1 MATLRN
7 TTFNDTGSLKLP
19 AGSVAQRPGGTEGG
33 QLRYNSTNGIV
44 ENYISTAGAWLQSAT
59 NSVIATGG
67 DRIYDT
73 IVNGTSYRVHLFT
86 NTTTSTF
93 AVQSPGE
100 IEYLIIAGGGAGSKA
115 HSTNTCGGGGGG
127 GTVLGTTNVTA
138 QSYSITVGAGGT
150 CSTAAGNHTG
160 TNGGNSTAFGLT
172 AIGGGRGGDGANV
185 SADGAAGGSG
195 GGAGSY
201 SAGVTRAHTGGSA
214 TQNSAG
220 SPGFGNDGGDHSGTL
235 EHGGCGGGGA
245 GGPGQPDGQASNV
258 GNGTVGGPGITSD
271 ITGIKVMYAAGGGSS
286 PWQDN
291 TPGKGGPGGG
301 GDAGGNGI
309 PAPFNGLDAA
319 GGGGGGSKSNSTAGN
334 GGSGIVAIRYP
345 LKSVIDNSADRI
357 INKGLIFD
365 IDFSKPTVYTGS
377 GAVVND
383 SNLNSVAGIAV
394 GSPTIILP
402 RSHRTSMR
410 FNGSNQHI
418 GLGRSFCDNQELGTG
433 NVSYTQE
440 AWFKLRATPPGVTT
454 SGYSIFG
461 NASDTGIG
469 MQAVLVGGNIRINFG
484 ARSTSNFDSSTNLSL
499 NTWYHLVCTREVG
512 VSNRIY
518 INGQLD
524 GTLGSSSLDILTG
537 AGEMQIAWSGT
548 RIPNRLNGEIATA
561 RLYNTFFTNDEVL
574 NNFNATR
581 WRFGV

>member
-1 MATLRN
+1 MATFKN
-7 TTFNDTGSLKLP
+7 TTIDDTGNLTLP
-19 AGSVAQRPGGTEGG
+19 AGSVAQRPGSTVGG
-33 QLRYNSTNGIV
+33 QLRYNSTNGVV
-44 ENYISTAGAWLQSAT
+44 ENYIPNAASWLKSAT

-93 AVQSPGE
+93 VVQSPGE

-115 HSTNTCGGGGGG
+115 HSTNTSGGGGGG
-127 GTVLGTTNVTA
+127 GVVLGTTNVTT
-138 QSYSITVGAGGT
+138 QSYSIVVGEGGT
-150 CSTAAGNHTG
+150 CSTASGNRTG
-160 TNGGNSTAFGLT
+160 TNGSNSSAFGLT

-185 SADGAAGGSG
+185 SANGASGGSG

-201 SAGVTRAHTGGSA
+201 SGSATRAHTGGSA

-220 SPGFGNDGGDHSGTL
+220 SPGFGNAGGSHSGTSGN
-235 EHGGCGGGGA
+235 GGCGGGGA
-245 GGPGQPDGQASNV
+245 GSPGQADGFAG
-258 GNGTVGGPGITSD
+258 GNGTVGGFGITSD

-291 TPGKGGPGGG
+291 TPGKGGVGGG

-309 PAPFNGLDAA
+309 PAPFDGLDGA

-334 GGSGIVAIRYP
+334 GGDGVVAIRYP
-345 LKSVIDNSADRI
+345 LKSVIDNSPDRI
-357 INKGLIFD
+357 INKGLVFD
-365 IDFSKPTVYTGS
+365 IDFAKPTVYTGS
-377 GAVVND
+377 GVTVND
-383 SNLNSVAGIAV
+383 SNLNSVTGIAV

-410 FNGSNQHI
+410 FNGSSQHV

-440 AWFKLRATPPGVTT
+440 AWFKLRNTPPGVTT

-461 NASDTGIG
+461 NASATGIG

-499 NTWYHLVCTREVG
+499 NTWYHLVCTREAG
-512 VSNRIY
+512 VQNRIY

-524 GTLGSSSLDILTG
+524 GTFSGSSLTINPS
-537 AGEMQIAWSGT
+537 AGEMQIAWSDT
-548 RIPNRLNGEIATA
+548 RIANRLNGEIATA
-561 RLYNTFFTNDEVL
+561 RLYNTFFTDEEAL
-574 NNFNATR
+574 SNFNATR